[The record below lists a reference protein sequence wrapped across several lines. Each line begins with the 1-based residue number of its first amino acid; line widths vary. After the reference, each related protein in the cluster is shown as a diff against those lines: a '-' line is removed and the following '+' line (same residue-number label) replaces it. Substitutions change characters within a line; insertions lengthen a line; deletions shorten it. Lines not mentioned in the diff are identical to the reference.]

1 MPEKVVYPISLS
13 VGLASGLAV
22 SVFGMSGAIAQIT
35 PALDGTGTNIFQDGN
50 QFFINGGTLSG
61 DGQNLFQS
69 FESFGLEAGQ
79 IADFLAQPD
88 VQNILGRVT
97 GGDPSVIDGTLQV
110 SGGAPNLFL
119 MNPAGLVF
127 GSQAQLNVP
136 ADFTAT
142 TATGIELGE
151 NQWFQ
156 AIGENNYGQLNGSP
170 TGFYLGNSGA
180 VINSGDL
187 AVGLGQ
193 HISLIGTDVVNF
205 GSLRAPEGQLLLMAL
220 PEEGLLRVRLP
231 GYSLGIDLGLTPDVV
246 SRPTAWT
253 LPVAALSNLL
263 QLDAIQSS
271 GVVAELAEQ
280 QGEQTNAAIVT
291 GLLDVSGEREG
302 GRGGTVGILGDRV
315 GLVGAEIN
323 ASGTDGGGTVL
334 IGGEFQGQ
342 GSLPTAERT
351 GIDANTVIAA
361 DALVTGDGGR
371 VIVWADDVT
380 QFSGSISAR
389 GGSEQGNGGFVEVSG
404 KEALVYRGVTD
415 VTSPAGEIGTL
426 LLDPENIVIVDGN
439 GGANDTEIDGNE
451 ILFGDSAGSTF
462 TISETTLEAQNGN
475 LVLEATNNIEI
486 RDLSDNELTLT
497 PGAGSVTFTANNAFI
512 MDDEIDTISSVGR
525 DLTITAGEI
534 VAGNIL
540 ADGFGSTIGAGSV
553 TLTTTTG
560 DLTVGSIRAIIT
572 NTDLPPDP
580 MFNGGSITLNSAGSL
595 TINADQNTTDQ
606 IPSDPLDPNSKLQDR
621 ATGMASFSANGDA
634 GAISLTAVD
643 DINITCATDSC
654 LASFAGGIENVDPRG
669 NGADIT
675 ITSQDGSINIQSS
688 DRVGT
693 NPDPDSIISLF
704 SGTDLNFTAGD
715 ITLSAPNGNV
725 FVEDGISGLTRSG
738 ESGDVTIT
746 AANFIETGFIE
757 TRSDNSGTVRLIT
770 SSNDATNSGITT
782 GNVITGSNRRG
793 DSIFILNAGPIDF
806 RTAGDVQTGLINLQ
820 GNTTGGDLTI
830 RGTNITT
837 GDIDL
842 ASDDLAGDLQLIA
855 TGNITTG
862 NVTTGAVSAANNTI
876 SGLINISADGA
887 VQTGSITSEG
897 NVTGGNLSIS
907 GTDIATGDIQ
917 LSSQETAGTLQLTAT
932 GNITTTNLNTSS
944 TNATAGNI
952 TLSATGDVQTST
964 ITAEGNQG
972 SDLTISGR
980 DLALDDIQLNAQQ
993 TGGNLQLN
1001 ATGNITASNLSL
1013 SSTNDEAGE
1022 LLIDADGD
1030 VQTGTVTSQGN
1041 LGGNFTINA
1050 NNITTGDIQLDAQQ
1064 TGGDIQLNATGDIT
1078 TNNLTTSST
1087 NDAAGAI
1094 TLTSSGNTQ
1103 TGTVTAQGNL
1113 AGGDVA
1119 ITAAN
1124 ITTGDIQLDAQRTGG
1139 SLQLAATGDIQS
1151 DAINT
1156 SGTLDGG
1163 QVNLATTT
1171 GDITATTIQTTSTTQ
1186 TGGAIALN
1194 SPNNIQVAI
1203 LDTQGA
1209 LGGGAVSLSA
1219 ATVTA
1224 DTIQSG
1230 SANGAGGN
1238 ILINSSQ
1245 SPQLNNLS
1253 AQGGQ
1258 QGGTIDIASDAALTL
1273 GDIQV
1278 NSPIQGGSVRLTSL
1292 DNIQVGFIDAQ
1303 GGVNGGSVDIT
1314 TEQLFRATD
1323 TFTDNNGI
1331 VASISA
1337 ASDATD
1343 GQVVIRHDGGNQTIP
1358 FIVGDASVN
1367 GTAGAITTGANNS
1380 ILPTRG
1386 FIGSYTQGDIQIITA
1401 DFLDPETAE
1410 FPPSQEVTEIRE
1422 QPFWLD
1428 EYFTRQ
1434 FEEYTNQGN
1443 GGGNGIEV
1451 KSLDEIQQT
1460 LQKTREETGITPA
1473 LIYVIFEPQSVM
1485 AEADDIDE
1493 LANRG
1498 EQLRAKP
1505 GDGDEIY
1512 LVLVPPE
1519 GNLVV
1524 RRANA
1529 SDATRENAPD
1539 AISNFRRDILLGDGP
1554 FNPIENFAEHAHQL
1568 YEWFLEPLKP
1578 AIEANSVDNL
1588 VYIMEPGLRSAPLAA
1603 LSAMHDGEDY
1613 TIRDYSIGLMPS
1625 FSLTDT
1631 RYQDIRNAQLRAM
1644 GISEFKDDSS
1654 NLPSAQAEVETISH
1668 IWPRSH
1674 PPLLNEDVTWRS
1686 LRQQSSSAPGI
1697 LHLATHAKF
1706 DTDTPESSYIRLAN
1720 DETISLA
1727 QLRDIGLPIELLVLS
1742 ACETAL
1748 DGNGYDAEL
1757 GFGGLAVQTGV
1768 KSALASLWTV
1778 NDAGTFALMSTFY
1791 DQLRGN
1797 EKAVIKAEAL
1807 RQAQLAMLDGK
1818 VRIEDGYLHY
1828 SEKTAPMRLPESLNN
1843 YLTSQSID
1851 TINLAHPIHWA
1862 GFTMIGSP
1870 W

>member
-35 PALDGTGTNIFQDGN
+35 PALDGTGTNVFQDGN
-50 QFFINGGTLSG
+50 QFFINGGTLSV

-127 GSQAQLNVP
+127 GPHAQLNVP

-142 TATGIELGE
+142 TATGIEFGE
-151 NQWFQ
+151 SQWFQ
-156 AIGENNYGQLNGSP
+156 AIGENNYGQLNGAP

-180 VINSGDL
+180 VINSGNL

-193 HISLIGTDVVNF
+193 HLSLIGTDVVNF
-205 GSLRAPEGQLLLMAL
+205 GSLRASEGQLLLMAL
-220 PEEGLLRVRLP
+220 PDEGLLRVKLP
-231 GYSLGIDLGLTPDVV
+231 GYSLGLDLGLTPDAV

-253 LPVAALSNLL
+253 LPVAALSDLL

-280 QGEQTNAAIVT
+280 QGEQASAAIVT
-291 GLLDVSGEREG
+291 GLLDVSEEREG

-315 GLVGAEIN
+315 GLVGAGIN

-351 GIDANTVIAA
+351 GIDADTVIAA
-361 DALVTGDGGR
+361 DALVAGDGGR
-371 VIVWADDVT
+371 VIVWADDAT
-380 QFSGSISAR
+380 QFGGGISAR
-389 GGSEQGNGGFVEVSG
+389 GGQAQGDGGFVEVSG
-404 KEALVYRGVTD
+404 KETLVYRGVTD
-415 VTSPAGEIGTL
+415 VGSPVGEIGTL

-439 GGANDTEIDGNE
+439 GGANDTEIDDNE

-512 MDDEIDTISSVGR
+512 MDDEIDAISSVGR

-595 TINADQNTTDQ
+595 TINADQNTTAQ
-606 IPSDPLDPNSKLQDR
+606 IPSDPLDPNSELGDR

-675 ITSQDGSINIQSS
+675 ITSQDGSISIQSS
-688 DRVGT
+688 DRPGVT
-693 NPDPDSIISLF
+693 PDPGSIISLF

-757 TRSDNSGTVRLIT
+757 TRSDNSGTVRLTT

-782 GNVITGSNRRG
+782 GNVVTGSNRRG
-793 DSIFILNAGPIDF
+793 DSIFILNAGPIDL
-806 RTAGDVQTGLINLQ
+806 RTAGNVQTGLINLQ

-837 GDIDL
+837 DDINLD
-842 ASDDLAGDLQLIA
+842 SDDLAGDIQLIA
-855 TGNITTG
+855 TGD
-862 NVTTGAVSAANNTI
+862 VTIGDVNTGAVNAANNTI

-897 NVTGGNLSIS
+897 SVTGGNLSIS

-944 TNATAGNI
+944 TNATAGSI
-952 TLSATGDVQTST
+952 TLSAAGDVQTST
-964 ITAEGNQG
+964 IIAEGNQG

-980 DLALDDIQLNAQQ
+980 DLTLGDIQLNAQQ
-993 TGGNLQLN
+993 N
-1001 ATGNITASNLSL
+1001 
-1013 SSTNDEAGE
+1013 
-1022 LLIDADGD
+1022 
-1030 VQTGTVTSQGN
+1030 
-1041 LGGNFTINA
+1041 
-1050 NNITTGDIQLDAQQ
+1050 
-1064 TGGDIQLNATGDIT
+1064 GGDIQLSATGNIT

-1103 TGTVTAQGNL
+1103 IGTVTAQGNL

-1119 ITAAN
+1119 ITATN
-1124 ITTGDIQLDAQRTGG
+1124 ITTGDIQLDAQQTGG
-1139 SLQLAATGDIQS
+1139 SLQLAVTGNIQS

-1156 SGTLDGG
+1156 GGTLNGG
-1163 QVNLATTT
+1163 QVNLVTTT

-1186 TGGAIALN
+1186 TGGAIALS
-1194 SPNNIQVAI
+1194 SPTNIQVTT

-1219 ATVTA
+1219 ANVAA
-1224 DTIQSG
+1224 DTIQAG
-1230 SANGAGGN
+1230 SANGTGGT
-1238 ILINSSQ
+1238 ISINSSQ

-1258 QGGTIDIASDAALTL
+1258 QGGTIDLTSDEALTL

-1278 NSPIQGGSVRLTSL
+1278 NSPIQGGSVRLTSP
-1292 DNIQVGFIDAQ
+1292 DNIQVGLIDAQ
-1303 GGVNGGSVDIT
+1303 GGVNGGSVDVI
-1314 TEQLFRATD
+1314 TEQLFQATD

-1331 VASISA
+1331 LASISA
-1337 ASDATD
+1337 AGGATD

-1434 FEEYTNQGN
+1434 FEDYMGQGN
-1443 GGGNGIEV
+1443 GVGNGIEV

-1485 AEADDIDE
+1485 AEADDINE

-1498 EQLRAKP
+1498 ERLRATP
-1505 GDGDEIY
+1505 GDEDEIY

-1539 AISNFRRDILLGDGP
+1539 AISNFRKDILLGDGP
-1554 FNPIENFAEHAHQL
+1554 FNPIENFAGHAHKL
-1568 YEWFLEPLKP
+1568 YQWFLEPLKP
-1578 AIEANSVDNL
+1578 AIEANGVDNL

-1644 GISEFKDDSS
+1644 GISDFKDDAS
-1654 NLPSAQAEVETISH
+1654 NLPSAQAEVETVSH

-1674 PPLLNEDVTWRS
+1674 PPLLNEDLTWRS
-1686 LRQQSSSAPGI
+1686 LRQQSSSDPGI